1 MRVDELVEEARLA
14 HPRFADECHHL
25 TLTAD
30 GKLLRAAELLQ
41 LDVAAD
47 EAR

>member
-1 MRVDELVEEARLA
+1 MNELANQTRLA

-30 GKLLRAAELLQ
+30 GKLLGSAKLLQ
-41 LDVAAD
+41 FYVASD
-47 EAR
+47 ELR